1 MSTAVEDGAVQRT
14 PGGEEQGLDQGVWQV
29 LSWAGVELE
38 ALDFMYQIAPLF
50 IYTHMLKCP
59 SLS

>member
-29 LSWAGVELE
+29 LSWAGVES
-38 ALDFMYQIAPLF
+38 
-50 IYTHMLKCP
+50 LKLWISCIR
-59 SLS
+59 LHHFLYIHTC